1 MATEVDRILFV
12 VGDRIVT
19 QSDVAFE
26 AFFDDRDQSPVPAF
40 EGRTA
45 DRERLLTEIAVIR
58 QLASD
63 IGVYRPANTAVRTRA
78 DAFLGTFANP
88 EAGLR
93 ALADWGLDETAFL
106 GFLYSRLV
114 VEQYVQRDVAVGDSA
129 ILWRENYTIWVA
141 GQMARAP
148 IRKVRP

>member
-1 MATEVDRILFV
+1 MATEIDRILFV

-19 QSDVAFE
+19 ESDVAFE
-26 AFFDDRDQSPVPAF
+26 AFFDLRDQSPIAPF
-40 EGRTA
+40 EGRAA
-45 DRERLLTEIAVIR
+45 DRERFLAEIAVIR

-63 IGVYRPANTAVRTRA
+63 IAVYRPTNSSVRTRA

-114 VEQYVQRDVAVGDSA
+114 VEQYVLRDVATGDSA
-129 ILWRENYTIWVA
+129 PRWRENYTAWVA
-141 GQMARAP
+141 EQVARAP
-148 IRKVRP
+148 IRKVAP